1 MNNSMDSRILNHD
14 IKISVVM
21 PVYNTEKYVKR
32 CVESVL
38 QQTYRNIELII
49 VDDCSPGNIKEI
61 AQYFVNAD
69 SRVQIISHEKNKGLF
84 RARLTGAEHATG
96 EYIAFIDSDDVWKKS
111 KIKEQIKFMQ
121 NNNYLL
127 THTSYNI
134 VDKYNKII
142 TTRKAVQKLS
152 YENLLNSC
160 DIGLSTVM
168 INRKKVKKI
177 LFGSTRTKEDY
188 SLWLTLSKQTA
199 FYGLN
204 KNLRISNTQNTQ
216 IRKNNLPN

>member
-1 MNNSMDSRILNHD
+1 MDSRILNHD

-61 AQYFVNAD
+61 AQYFANAD

-96 EYIAFIDSDDVWKKS
+96 EYIAFIDSDDYVTNDYYHTLLEKAETQKADIAMDIRYMKMRMVGS
-111 KIKEQIKFMQ
+111 IYIIFMMPVLNLMYFQGTMFENIFLNKRDNVIHGTQYGIKYI
-121 NNNYLL
+121 
-127 THTSYNI
+127 
-134 VDKYNKII
+134 
-142 TTRKAVQKLS
+142 
-152 YENLLNSC
+152 
-160 DIGLSTVM
+160 
-168 INRKKVKKI
+168 KKVYGINVHHIMKKCRVM
-177 LFGSTRTKEDY
+177 L
-188 SLWLTLSKQTA
+188 L
-199 FYGLN
+199 
-204 KNLRISNTQNTQ
+204 
-216 IRKNNLPN
+216 